1 MFKNYLKTA
10 LRNLLRNRAYALIN
24 IAGLSAGIAAA
35 LLIFLVIQY
44 ETSFDSF
51 HKKKDVIYRIG
62 TAFYLEGAY
71 SYSEGTAFPVGP
83 AVRNELAQVKNVARI
98 FKTDDEPV
106 TIEDGAAVKRKFKAD
121 LYYTEPEFF
130 DLLDFPW
137 LAGDPHSV
145 LSKPGQAAL
154 TVEMAEKFFG
164 GWQQALGKRI
174 RKGATGQEI
183 YTITGILENVPAR
196 TDFPL
201 EVLISFVSIEHS
213 PYRGNLEDW
222 VSTQGNAYTLVELPE
237 DVSIPK
243 INEDLKAFSL
253 RHKPEEYAKD
263 TYLLQPLSEIHYD
276 AEYGNFRNH
285 TFSKSLITALQ
296 LIGFFL
302 VLIACV
308 NFINLA
314 TAQAVHR
321 SKEVGVR
328 KVLGS
333 NRNQLVIQFV
343 QETAILTGLA
353 VILALGLAGTAL
365 PFLNGLLKTEM
376 AFDLRNAPE
385 IGFFLFVLWLV
396 VTLVSG
402 SYPSVILSGFNPVT
416 ALKTKISSGKV
427 GGINLRRGLVVFQ
440 FGIAHVLII
449 GTLIVVSQMNYFRN
463 ARLGFDHHSILNI
476 TIPND
481 SVSRS
486 RMDFVRNRFE
496 QNPEIEKVSF
506 SFSSP
511 AARGNWSSDFNFDH
525 SDQSTS
531 FNAILKWADAAFFE
545 TYNMGLAA
553 GRMYFPGDT
562 VKEFV
567 VNETLLR
574 KLGIS
579 DPNQV
584 LGKELEFWDGV
595 LKGPVVG
602 VVKDFNSLSLRQ
614 PMAPVVLSTWKNQ
627 YRMLS
632 LRIKPGEESDVIA
645 YAEKV
650 WNEAY
655 PDYIFEY
662 RFMDET
668 LAGFYAQ
675 ETQLSILYK
684 VFAALAILISCLGL
698 FGLVSYMAV
707 QRTKELGIRKVLGA
721 GKANIIY
728 LLSREFTLLILLAF
742 AVAAPLAYTLMQ
754 KWLQQYTYKI
764 EINVWIFLLAMFA
777 SICIAWLTV
786 GRVAWNAARANPIRS
801 LRTE

>member
-10 LRNLLRNRAYALIN
+10 LRNLMRNRTYALIN
-24 IAGLSAGIAAA
+24 ITGLSAGIAAA
-35 LLIFLVIQY
+35 LLIFMVIRY
-44 ETSFDSF
+44 ETGFDTY
-51 HKKKDVIYRIG
+51 HKKKDSIYRIG
-62 TAFYLEGAY
+62 TAFYLEGGI

-83 AVRNELAQVKNVARI
+83 AVRNELAKVKNVARI
-98 FKTDDEPV
+98 FKSDNEPL

-121 LYYTEPEFF
+121 LYYTEPQFF

-183 YTITGILENVPAR
+183 YTISGILEDVPNR

-201 EVLISFVSIEHS
+201 EVLISYVSLEQS
-213 PYRGNLEDW
+213 PYKGNLEDW
-222 VSTQGNAYTLVELPE
+222 VSTQGNAYTMVELP
-237 DVSIPK
+237 DDISIPQF
-243 INEDLKAFSL
+243 NEDLKALSK
-253 RHKPEEYAKD
+253 RHKPEEYSMD
-263 TYLLQPLSEIHYD
+263 TYIVQPLSEIHFD
-276 AEYGNFRNH
+276 AEFGNFRHH
-285 TFSKSLITALQ
+285 TFSKSLILALK
-296 LIGFFL
+296 LIGLFL
-302 VLIACV
+302 ILIACV

-321 SKEVGVR
+321 SKEVGIR

-333 NRNQLVIQFV
+333 NRGQLVVQFI
-343 QETAILTGLA
+343 QETSMLTSFS
-353 VILALGLAGTAL
+353 VVLALGLAYVAL
-365 PFLNGLLKTEM
+365 PVLNNILKTEM
-376 AFDLRNAPE
+376 AFTFDLAPVVTL
-385 IGFFLFVLWLV
+385 FLFTIWLI

-402 SYPSVILSGFNPVT
+402 SYPSLILSGFNPVT

-463 ARLGFDHHSILNI
+463 ARLGFDHQSILNI
-476 TIPND
+476 TVPND

-486 RMDFVRNRFE
+486 KMDFVRNRFE
-496 QNPEIEKVSF
+496 QNPDVEGVSF

-511 AARGNWSSDFNFDH
+511 AARGNWSSDFKFDH
-525 SDQSTS
+525 ADQSTE
-531 FNAILKWADAAFFE
+531 FNAVLKWADASYFE
-545 TYNMGLAA
+545 TYKMDLLA
-553 GRMYFPGDT
+553 GRPYYPGDT

-574 KLGIS
+574 KLGIP
-579 DPNQV
+579 DPNQA
-584 LGKELEFWDGV
+584 LGKELEFWDGF

-627 YRMLS
+627 YRMLN
-632 LRIKPGEESDVIA
+632 LRIKPGEESEVIA
-645 YAEKV
+645 FAEKV

-655 PDYIFEY
+655 PEYLFEY
-662 RFMDET
+662 HFLDET
-668 LAGFYAQ
+668 LAGFYIQ
-675 ETQLSILYK
+675 ETQLSTLYK
-684 VFAALAILISCLGL
+684 IFAALAILISCLGL

-721 GKANIIY
+721 GKTNIVY

-742 AVAAPLAYTLMQ
+742 AIASPLAYVLMN
-754 KWLQQYTYKI
+754 KWLQNYTYKI
-764 EINVWIFLLAMFA
+764 EISIGVFLMAMFA
-777 SICIAWLTV
+777 SVCIAWLTV
-786 GRVAWNAARANPIRS
+786 GKIAWKAARANPVKS

>member
-10 LRNLLRNRAYALIN
+10 LRNLVRNRTYTLIN
-24 IAGLSAGIAAA
+24 ITGLSAGIAAA
-35 LLIFLVIQY
+35 LLIFMVIRY
-44 ETSFDSF
+44 ETGFDTY
-51 HKKKDVIYRIG
+51 HKKKDSIYRIG
-62 TAFYLEGAY
+62 TAFYLEGGI
-71 SYSEGTAFPVGP
+71 SYSEGTSFPVGP

-98 FKTDDEPV
+98 FKSDNEPL

-130 DLLDFPW
+130 ELLDFPW

-154 TVEMAEKFFG
+154 TVEMAERFFG

-183 YTITGILENVPAR
+183 YTITGILEDVPAR

-201 EVLISFVSIEHS
+201 EVLVSFVSIEQS

-222 VSTQGNAYTLVELPE
+222 VSTQGNAYTMIELPK

-243 INEDLKAFSL
+243 FNEDLKAFSK
-253 RHKPEEYAKD
+253 RHKPEEYSRD
-263 TYLLQPLSEIHYD
+263 TYIVQPLSEIHFD
-276 AEYGNFRNH
+276 AEFGNFRNH
-285 TFSKSLITALQ
+285 TFSKSLILALK
-296 LIGFFL
+296 LIGLFL
-302 VLIACV
+302 ILIACV

-321 SKEVGVR
+321 SKEVGIR

-333 NRNQLVIQFV
+333 NRGQLVVQFI
-343 QETAILTGLA
+343 QETSILTSFSVL
-353 VILALGLAGTAL
+353 LALGLTYMAL
-365 PFLNGLLKTEM
+365 PVLNNILKTKM
-376 AFDLRNAPE
+376 ALTFDQAPVVTL
-385 IGFFLFVLWLV
+385 FLFTIWFI

-402 SYPSVILSGFNPVT
+402 SYPSLILSGFNPVT

-463 ARLGFDHHSILNI
+463 ARLGFDHQSILNI
-476 TIPND
+476 TVPND
-481 SVSRS
+481 SISRS

-496 QNPEIEKVSF
+496 QHPDVEGVSF

-511 AARGNWSSDFNFDH
+511 AARGNWSSDFRFDH
-525 SDQSTS
+525 ADQSTD
-531 FNAILKWADAAFFE
+531 FNAVLKWADASYFE
-545 TYNMGLAA
+545 TYKMELLA
-553 GRMYFPGDT
+553 GRLYFPGDT

-574 KLGIS
+574 KLGIP
-579 DPNQV
+579 DPNQA
-584 LGKELEFWDGV
+584 LGKELEFWDGG

-602 VVKDFNSLSLRQ
+602 VVKDFHSLSLRQ

-627 YRMLS
+627 YRMLN
-632 LRIKPGEESDVIA
+632 LRIKPGEESEVIA
-645 YAEKV
+645 FAEKV

-655 PDYIFEY
+655 PGYLFEY
-662 RFMDET
+662 HFLDET
-668 LAGFYAQ
+668 LAGFYIQ
-675 ETQLSILYK
+675 ETQLATLYK
-684 VFAALAILISCLGL
+684 IFAALAILISCLGL
-698 FGLVSYMAV
+698 FGLVSYMAI

-721 GKANIIY
+721 GKANIVY

-742 AVAAPLAYTLMQ
+742 GIATPLAYILMN
-754 KWLQQYTYKI
+754 KWLQNYTYKI
-764 EINVWIFLLAMFA
+764 EISIWVFLLAMVA
-777 SICIAWLTV
+777 SVFIAWLTV
-786 GRVAWNAARANPIRS
+786 GRIAWKAALANPVKS